1 MRILY
6 GALTLALAAS
16 VACAG
21 RTTATTTTAAGTNGA
36 TASTTATAAATANAG
51 GGQAAERLTVADLEN
66 RMKEINQHNQ
76 AMRKQ
81 LMGGMTADAAKEATE
96 LVTLFGDVERFWAQ
110 RNRNDA
116 VKWSQDAR
124 TFATEAAGAATAN
137 DAMKATQAANNM
149 LASCKMCH
157 GTYREMDPA
166 GGFRIKAELN
176 IQ

>member
-1 MRILY
+1 MRIFY
-6 GALTLALAAS
+6 GALTLTLAAS

-21 RTTATTTTAAGTNGA
+21 RTTTSTTTTAGTTGA
-36 TASTTATAAATANAG
+36 TASATASATAGAG
-51 GGQAAERLTVADLEN
+51 GSQAAERLTVADLDA

-116 VKWSQDAR
+116 VKWAQDAR

-149 LASCKMCH
+149 LGSCKMCH